1 LSSSFNLTDIIEYQ
15 KAIWYI
21 VPLLPLSLI
30 FLVVII
36 AETNRAPFDLVE
48 AESELVSGFITEHS
62 SVPFVFFFLSEYA
75 NIILMSTLAVILF
88 LGGYLIPLV
97 GEFNFLSFSFES
109 LALGLKV
116 CTILFVFV

>member
-1 LSSSFNLTDIIEYQ
+1 MSSSFNLTDIIESQ

-88 LGGYLIPLV
+88 FGGYLIPLA
-97 GEFNFLSFSFES
+97 GEFN
-109 LALGLKV
+109 
-116 CTILFVFV
+116 